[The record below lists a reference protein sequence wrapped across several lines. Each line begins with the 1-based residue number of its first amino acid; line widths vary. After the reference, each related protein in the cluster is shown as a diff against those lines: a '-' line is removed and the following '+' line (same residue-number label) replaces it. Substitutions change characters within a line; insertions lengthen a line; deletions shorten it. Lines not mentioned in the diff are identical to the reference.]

1 MSHDAA
7 AVSLDDVPLSRF
19 HLRVTAFTAGGL
31 FCDGYILG
39 IVGIAL
45 AIYGQ
50 HVGLPDMWLGL
61 IGSGALIGLFLGS
74 LIFGPIIDRL
84 GRQTMYVID
93 LTIFV
98 VCSLLHLVAD
108 EPWQLFAI
116 RLALGIAMGIDY
128 AIGATLLSEF
138 LPRKH
143 RGTLLATLNTTWTV
157 GFVVA
162 FVIGYVLRDV
172 LGEDS
177 WRWMLASGAVPAV
190 VVLLLRLGAPE
201 SPRWLAAHGRA
212 DEARRVLDKY
222 FGEHVVIDES
232 PDTAAHSNK
241 SARLLVLFTRP
252 WRRRTLFASVFWFC
266 QVLPYFA
273 LFTFAPTVLS
283 AVGLGDGFT
292 GGLIMN
298 LFQLAGGIVG
308 VIVMDRL
315 ARRGFTLWSFVVM
328 GLALLP
334 LGIFAAPSAAVIVAC
349 FAVYAFAISAAGTLC
364 HVYPAELFPTDF
376 RATGV
381 GFAAAMSRIGAA
393 VGTFLLPLSLS
404 HLGNRETMLLAVLV
418 LAVGVVATAKWAP
431 ETRELALQEASAADS
446 TGRGSPAVTVDR

>member
-1 MSHDAA
+1 
-7 AVSLDDVPLSRF
+7 
-19 HLRVTAFTAGGL
+19 
-31 FCDGYILG
+31 
-39 IVGIAL
+39 
-45 AIYGQ
+45 
-50 HVGLPDMWLGL
+50 
-61 IGSGALIGLFLGS
+61 
-74 LIFGPIIDRL
+74 
-84 GRQTMYVID
+84 
-93 LTIFV
+93 
-98 VCSLLHLVAD
+98 
-108 EPWQLFAI
+108 
-116 RLALGIAMGIDY
+116 
-128 AIGATLLSEF
+128 LSEF

-162 FVIGYVLRDV
+162 FVIGYCLRDL

-190 VVLLLRLGAPE
+190 IVLLLRLGAPE

-212 DEARRVLDKY
+212 DEARRVLDKH
-222 FGEHVVIDES
+222 FGTHVVIDET
-232 PDTAAHSNK
+232 PEVTAHSRQT
-241 SARLLVLFTRP
+241 SRLLVLFTKP
-252 WRRRTLFASVFWFC
+252 WRRRTIFASVFWFC

-298 LFQLAGGIVG
+298 LFQLLGGIVG

-315 ARRGFTLWSFVVM
+315 SRRGFTLWSFVVM

-334 LGIFAAPSAAVIVAC
+334 LGIFGSPSAAVIVGC
-349 FAVYAFAISAAGTLC
+349 FAIYAFAISAAGTLC

-393 VGTFLLPLSLS
+393 VGTFLLPVSLT
-404 HLGNRETMLLAVLV
+404 HLGTQQTMLLAVLV
-418 LAVGVVATAKWAP
+418 LAVGVVATAKLAP
-431 ETRELALQEASAADS
+431 ETRDLALQQAAAPEPD
-446 TGRGSPAVTVDR
+446 GLGSPAAAVKR

>member
-1 MSHDAA
+1 MSNEVK

-19 HLRVTAFTAGGL
+19 HLRVTTFTAGGL

-45 AIYGQ
+45 AVYAQ
-50 HVGLPDMWLGL
+50 QRGLSDLWFGL
-61 IGSGALIGLFLGS
+61 IGAGALIGLFLGS
-74 LIFGPIIDRL
+74 LVFGPIIDRV

-93 LTIFV
+93 LMIFV
-98 VCSLLHLVAD
+98 VGSLLHLVAD

-116 RLALGIAMGIDY
+116 RLILGVAMGIDY

-162 FVIGYVLRDV
+162 FVIGYFLRDF

-177 WRWMLASGAVPAV
+177 WRWMLASGAVPAFL
-190 VVLLLRLGAPE
+190 VLLLRLGAPE

-222 FGEHVVIDES
+222 FGEHVVIGETA
-232 PDTAAHSNK
+232 DTAAHSRR
-241 SARLLVLFTRP
+241 SARLLVLFTRQ
-252 WRRRTLFASVFWFC
+252 WRRRTIFASVFWFC

-298 LFQLAGGIVG
+298 LFQLVGGIVG

-315 ARRGFTLWSFVVM
+315 SRRGFTLWSFVVM

-334 LGIFAAPSAAVIVAC
+334 LAVFASPNAALIVGC
-349 FAVYAFAISAAGTLC
+349 FAIYAFAISAAGTLC

-393 VGTFLLPLSLS
+393 VGTFLLPVSLT
-404 HLGNRETMLLAVLV
+404 HLGTRQTMLLAVIV
-418 LAVGVVATAKWAP
+418 LALGIVATAKLAP
-431 ETRELALQEASAADS
+431 ETRDLALQEAAAAEPD
-446 TGRGSPAVTVDR
+446 GIDSPAAVARH